1 MGKRTRLWFNGVIV
15 ESEKAHK
22 AQVQE
27 YFSEGLYV
35 WEIKMKGLRRAV
47 YFSREPTVH
56 AFIRPEYVV
65 TVLRTKVRIR
75 GQNKH
80 VRREGSDS
88 ERKQSCQEVLF

>member
-1 MGKRTRLWFNGVIV
+1 MGKRTSVWFNGVIV
-15 ESEKAHK
+15 EPEQAHK

-47 YFSREPTVH
+47 YFRREPTVC
-56 AFIRPEYVV
+56 ALIRPEYVV
-65 TVLRTKVRIR
+65 MVLRTKVRIW

-80 VRREGSDS
+80 VR
-88 ERKQSCQEVLF
+88 Q